1 MFQFLKHGKRNYS
14 KRGLLNL
21 TIFLR
26 DLKAQA
32 GYWFQQPAKNK
43 KRVKTGTDILKKSL
57 DSTQYDTSKTDCRF
71 RFDDL
76 RSNS

>member
-1 MFQFLKHGKRNYS
+1 MTLF
-14 KRGLLNL
+14 
-21 TIFLR
+21 R

-57 DSTQYDTSKTDCRF
+57 DTSLYKASENIPVVC
-71 RFDDL
+71 
-76 RSNS
+76 

>member
-1 MFQFLKHGKRNYS
+1 MY
-14 KRGLLNL
+14 
-21 TIFLR
+21 FLR

-57 DSTQYDTSKTDCRF
+57 DTTQYGTSKLLLFATIVH
-71 RFDDL
+71 
-76 RSNS
+76 